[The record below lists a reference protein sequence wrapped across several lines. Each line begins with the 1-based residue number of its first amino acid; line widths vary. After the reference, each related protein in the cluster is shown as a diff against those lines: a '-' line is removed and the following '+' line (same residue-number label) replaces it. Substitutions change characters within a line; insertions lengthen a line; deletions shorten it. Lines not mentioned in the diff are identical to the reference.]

1 MEEKDREF
9 MDTLYR
15 KYYKSLV
22 IDVYKLIDNKSDT
35 TDIVNMAFEWCMRN
49 YHTGRTSYKIMHHH
63 IKGVCIHVANQMNKN
78 QKALAEKCVF
88 ATIVDKNP
96 EDLVLNSEKAK
107 EIMKVIKS
115 MCPRYREVLLLSIV
129 HGLQPCEI
137 GARLSI
143 KPNTAAKRLARGRK
157 KLAILLIQKGYNIQL

>member
-1 MEEKDREF
+1 MEERDKEF

-15 KYYKSLV
+15 RYYKSLV

-49 YHTGRTSYKIMHHH
+49 YHSGRTSYKIMHHH

-78 QKALAEKCVF
+78 QKALAEKYAF

-96 EDLVLNSEKAK
+96 EDLVLNAEKA
-107 EIMKVIKS
+107 EDIIKVITT
-115 MCPRYREVLLLSIV
+115 MCPRYREVLLLSV
-129 HGLQPCEI
+129 VQGLKPYEI
-137 GARLSI
+137 AGRLSI
-143 KPNTAAKRLARGRK
+143 KSNTAAKRLARGRK
-157 KLAILLIQKGYNIQL
+157 KLAILLIKKGYSLQV